1 MHKLN
6 YIISYSTSLNDEW
19 ETISKRKLT
28 CMLGVK
34 SLLLKQQLPINVDIT
49 GGMVI
54 KGIIKN
60 PIYIV
65 TIKYFLSSKEI

>member
-1 MHKLN
+1 
-6 YIISYSTSLNDEW
+6 
-19 ETISKRKLT
+19 
-28 CMLGVK
+28 MLGVK

-54 KGIIKN
+54 KGIIEN

-65 TIKYFLSSKEI
+65 IHIHCYNKIFPVFQGNLKFERSQLFWLL

>member
-1 MHKLN
+1 M
-6 YIISYSTSLNDEW
+6 
-19 ETISKRKLT
+19 RKLT

-54 KGIIKN
+54 KGIIEN

-65 TIKYFLSSKEI
+65 TIKYFLSSKEIY